1 MFLSSKTK
9 GKLVI
14 GKNSQFNINR
24 IIHNDS
30 KKLDDGFCAVI
41 FILSQSFFEQIEIL
55 QYFFSKKR
63 AKRARAILLLLMKK
77 HFSRLF

>member
-1 MFLSSKTK
+1 MFLSGKTK

-14 GKNSQFNINR
+14 GKNTQLSLNI

-41 FILSQSFFEQIEIL
+41 FVLSQSFFEQIEIL
-55 QYFFSKKR
+55 QYFFFKKASKTSKGDTL
-63 AKRARAILLLLMKK
+63 IINEET
-77 HFSRLF
+77 FF